1 MAPTTKAPAG
11 WLVTVHPLIVDL
23 WCSVH
28 QKNQTKLSLNQL
40 MKNTHYHDHVPSVA
54 NTLVFSSRDIS
65 RYANNRVQ
73 NYKHTAGPTIK
84 QAAIDSLLDHYIKTN
99 EFINELYDKEFNTHQ
114 PTMSNSD
121 DDSDDASYSV
131 TNNNPDAL
139 TDFFQSALTIKGGR
153 RSTQAS
159 CKSKLTLRTL
169 RDSGGN
175 DHGIQIIFGVSAK
188 LSDHREEYFNY
199 FTIMIPLPSPN
210 DEQKYKLEVVPDPTH
225 PGKTLLQLTSP
236 CNSLAWKNDAKLV
249 CAVIDGYEKERN
261 VGNSDYKPSLN
272 LQNLISATEIQ
283 LQLQEDHDEPIVEL
297 FKVINAN
304 GDQVSPHDQC
314 WQTPT
319 WDDLTRQTGIIN
331 LNLIPVRINVNNKLT
346 NKPVEKSFG
355 NDVVG
360 FRFYLSGMIAHGA
373 GSGRNMR
380 KAGELIRPP
389 NFLEDLVNGAGE
401 LEKELSPAR
410 PARRGK

>member
-23 WCSVH
+23 WFSVR

-40 MKNTHYHDHVPSVA
+40 MKNTCYHDHVPSVA
-54 NTLVFSSRDIS
+54 NTLVFSSRDIC

-84 QAAIDSLLDHYIKTN
+84 QVTIDGLLEHHIKTN
-99 EFINELYDKEFNTHQ
+99 EFIDELYDKEFNTRQ
-114 PTMSNSD
+114 PIMSNSD

-131 TNNNPDAL
+131 TNNNPEAL
-139 TDFFQSALTIKGGR
+139 AELLQNALTIKGGR
-153 RSTQAS
+153 STRAS
-159 CKSKLTLRTL
+159 RKSKLTLHTL

-199 FTIMIPLPSPN
+199 FTIIIPLPSPN
-210 DEQKYKLEVVPDPTH
+210 DEQKYKLKVVPDPTH

-249 CAVIDGYEKERN
+249 CAVMDGYEKERN
-261 VGNSDYKPSLN
+261 HGNSDYKSNLN
-272 LQNLISATEIQ
+272 LENLISATEIQ
-283 LQLQEDHDEPIVEL
+283 LQLQEDHDDPIVEL
-297 FKVINAN
+297 FKVINAS

-319 WDDLTRQTGIIN
+319 WDDLARQTGSIN
-331 LNLIPVRINVNNKLT
+331 LNLIPVRINVNNKHT

-355 NDVVG
+355 NDVLG

-380 KAGELIRPP
+380 KAGELTRPA